1 MSRDEQAAL
10 TTETEVNTTKQTR
23 RWGISASNRHT
34 LRNADA
40 EISNLE
46 KALAADGTHSVFA
59 QTYWRRRLYEIH
71 KTTGLGLT
79 QRIRLEKLLSVL
91 EAYEKR

>member
-1 MSRDEQAAL
+1 MA
-10 TTETEVNTTKQTR
+10 KGTR
-23 RWGISASNRHT
+23 RWGLSASNRHA

-46 KALAADGTHSVFA
+46 KALAADGTHSLFA

-71 KTTGLGLT
+71 ALPGLGIP
-79 QRIRLEKLLSVL
+79 QRIKLEKLLSIL
-91 EAYEKR
+91 EHAKR

>member
-1 MSRDEQAAL
+1 MSRDDMI
-10 TTETEVNTTKQTR
+10 KDTR
-23 RWGISASNRHT
+23 RWGLSVSNRHA

-71 KTTGLGLT
+71 EMPGLGPA
-79 QRIRLEKLLSVL
+79 QRIKLEALLSIL
-91 EAYEKR
+91 EGHEKRME

>member
-1 MSRDEQAAL
+1 MSRDDMAKE
-10 TTETEVNTTKQTR
+10 TR
-23 RWGISASNRHT
+23 RWGLSVSSRLT

-71 KTTGLGLT
+71 EMPGLGPA
-79 QRIRLEKLLSVL
+79 QRLKLEKLLSIL
-91 EAYEKR
+91 EGHERRMK